1 MRPALRT
8 GEFATTYDTDAH
20 PEAAT
25 LRPQTEFRMSR
36 EWNRGSEPSQRAL
49 KVPATWTPEI
59 QSLARIVVGF
69 LVFRHG
75 MEQVVG
81 FPPAGTDVSTA
92 SWYGVLKLVCF
103 PGGLLLML
111 GLLTR
116 ATTMTL
122 AIAHIAYW
130 CIEPLPQAVF
140 EGARL
145 VGSRGAP
152 SDHLLLPG
160 LFCAYLFFSG
170 PGAWSVDRW
179 LGRVTTAG
187 DHSRTALY
195 AMYSLVALRIVAGVL
210 FIPHGTGKISPTLDP
225 MSLRAFAMVL
235 ELVGGPLIILGLYV
249 RPLAFLLSGEMA
261 FAYFMSHAPFG
272 FWGSFAEPNQEAA
285 ILFCFLFL
293 FFWAKGAGAFSLDAV
308 LERRRARSASAP
320 LPAPTTA

>member
-1 MRPALRT
+1 
-8 GEFATTYDTDAH
+8 
-20 PEAAT
+20 
-25 LRPQTEFRMSR
+25 MSR
-36 EWNRGSEPSQRAL
+36 TRNTEHQTPQRTL
-49 KVPATWTPEI
+49 GIPARWTPEL
-59 QSLARIVVGF
+59 QSLARIIVGF

-75 MEQVVG
+75 MEQVLG
-81 FPPAGTDVSTA
+81 FPAAGTDVPTT
-92 SWYGVLKLVCF
+92 SWYGLLKLLCF

-116 ATTMTL
+116 VTTLTL

-130 CIEPLPQAVF
+130 FIEPLPQAMF

-145 VGSRGAP
+145 FGSRGAP

-160 LFCAYLFFSG
+160 LFCVYLFFAG
-170 PGAWSVDRW
+170 AGAWSVDRW
-179 LGRVTTAG
+179 LGRGSRAG
-187 DHSRTALY
+187 ASSHAAIY
-195 AMYSLVALRIVAGVL
+195 AMYSLVVLRIVAGLL

-235 ELVGGPLIILGLYV
+235 ELVGGPMIILGLYV
-249 RPLAFLLSGEMA
+249 RPLAFVLSGEMA

-293 FFWAKGAGAFSLDAV
+293 FFWAKGAGAWSLDAV
-308 LERRRARSASAP
+308 LQNRRRRSGTAP

>member
-1 MRPALRT
+1 
-8 GEFATTYDTDAH
+8 
-20 PEAAT
+20 
-25 LRPQTEFRMSR
+25 MSR
-36 EWNRGSEPSQRAL
+36 ELNTGHQTPQRAL
-49 KVPATWTPEI
+49 GIPARWTPEI
-59 QSLARIVVGF
+59 QSLARIIVGF

-75 MEQVVG
+75 MEQVLG
-81 FPPAGTDVSTA
+81 FPPAGTDVPTG
-92 SWYGVLKLVCF
+92 SWYGLLKLLCF

-130 CIEPLPQAVF
+130 FIEPLPQAVF

-145 VGSRGAP
+145 FGSRGAP

-160 LFCAYLFFSG
+160 LFCLLLFFSG

-179 LGRVTTAG
+179 LGRATGAG
-187 DHSRTALY
+187 ASSQAALY
-195 AMYSLVALRIVAGVL
+195 AMYSLVVLRIVAGLL

-235 ELVGGPLIILGLYV
+235 ELVGGPMIILGLYV
-249 RPLAFLLSGEMA
+249 RPLAFVLSGEMA
-261 FAYFMSHAPFG
+261 FAYFLSHAPFG

-293 FFWAKGAGAFSLDAV
+293 FFWAKGAGAWSLDAV
-308 LERRRARSASAP
+308 LQQRRQRSGSAP